1 MAKMNLFGKGWTNI
15 VFEGRNKAY
24 GAYKLREESPRT
36 TMMALLLGIVCVGL
50 TFGGSAAFTAVFG
63 ERIDRTSDEDGIEVL
78 DIEFPELPEPIEEIP
93 IEEEP
98 IIEPPQPEADASR
111 SVQEEKKFTEMDVKE
126 DEQVKKEDITSQEEF
141 TDEIQSGRETS
152 EADPDGEFKT
162 EGQQTGKAD
171 PGSVGTGKGDNFS
184 DEENKVYNFVS
195 QKAVPNE
202 GLERFYRNYG
212 NRFNAPDISGNVN
225 EISLRLRF
233 VVEKDGSFTDI
244 KVVGPDPH
252 GAGREAM
259 RVLRSMPKWKPAQHN
274 GKTVRSSFTLPIKI
288 RVNN

>member
-1 MAKMNLFGKGWTNI
+1 MAKMNIFGKGWTDI

-24 GAYKLREESPRT
+24 GAYKLREENPKT
-36 TMMALLLGIVCVGL
+36 TMLALLLGIVCVGL

-63 ERIDRTSDEDGIEVL
+63 EKVNKTSDVEGIEVL
-78 DIEFPELPEPIEEIP
+78 DIELPELPEPIEEIP

-98 IIEPPQPEADASR
+98 IVEPPQPEADASR

-126 DEQVKKEDITSQEEF
+126 DEQVKKEEITSQEEF
-141 TDEIQSGRETS
+141 TDDVQSGRETR
-152 EADPDGEFKT
+152 EADPDGDFKT
-162 EGQQTGKAD
+162 DGQQTGGAD
-171 PGSVGTGKGDNFS
+171 PGSVGPGKGDTFS
-184 DEENKVYNFVS
+184 DDENKVYNFVS

>member
-98 IIEPPQPEADASR
+98 IIEPPKPEADASR
-111 SVQEEKKFTEMDVKE
+111 SVQEEKKFTEMEVKE
-126 DEQVKKEDITSQEEF
+126 DEEVKKEEITSQEEF

-152 EADPDGEFKT
+152 EADPEGEFKT
-162 EGQQTGKAD
+162 EGQQTGMAD
-171 PGSVGTGKGDNFS
+171 PGSVGPGKGDNFS
-184 DEENKVYNFVS
+184 DDENTVYNFVS
-195 QKAVPNE
+195 QKAEPNE
-202 GLERFYRNYG
+202 GIQRFYRNYA

-244 KVVGPDPH
+244 KVIGPDPH
-252 GAGREAM
+252 GAGREAI
-259 RVLRSMPKWKPAQHN
+259 RVLRAMPKWKPAQHN